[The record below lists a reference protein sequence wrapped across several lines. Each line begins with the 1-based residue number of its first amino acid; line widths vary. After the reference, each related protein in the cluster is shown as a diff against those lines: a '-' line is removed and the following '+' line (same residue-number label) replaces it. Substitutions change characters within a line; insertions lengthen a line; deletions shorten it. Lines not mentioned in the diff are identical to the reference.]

1 MAKVEDIYK
10 KIRRGDTA
18 DLKYA
23 RPSDEELAQ
32 GVERIRSRLAD
43 SQKNIVRPSK
53 ASAWFWAL
61 PAAIAALAILTLLF
75 FPRQKPVPIFEGFAA
90 GSNHHFGSV
99 EVRVLTAVTLG
110 HDFLQGKL
118 SLRLSQGAIA
128 VRRSNADTALVI
140 ETPGGVLRAEGTAF
154 IIEHDKITSIEISE
168 GKITWQHGSETQRLD
183 ATHPRLGK
191 DLGRLHRFL
200 PAGYM
205 KYPAA
210 LKPAARVVNT
220 GFQKKDCVMYLSNGS
235 RRQGIIREIVNGKY
249 LLSHDGADEPDLFSG
264 EDLISCDRTRPVF
277 GSSHKPVTP

>member
-1 MAKVEDIYK
+1 MTSVEDIYK

-18 DLKYA
+18 DLEYV
-23 RPSDEELAQ
+23 RPTDKELAQ
-32 GVERIRSRLAD
+32 GVERIRSRLAG
-43 SQKNIVRPSK
+43 SQKTIIHPHK
-53 ASAWFWAL
+53 TSAWFWAL
-61 PAAIAALAILTLLF
+61 PAAIAALAILALLF
-75 FPRQKPVPIFEGFAA
+75 IPQRKSVPVFPGFAA

-99 EVRVLTAVTLG
+99 EVRVLTSVTLK
-110 HDFLQGKL
+110 HEFSQGKL

-128 VRRSNADTALVI
+128 VKRSNTDTVLVI
-140 ETPGGVLRAEGTAF
+140 ETPGGVLRAEGTVF

-168 GKITWQHGSETQRLD
+168 GKITWQHGPETQKLD
-183 ATHPRLGK
+183 AMHPRLGK

-210 LKPAARVVNT
+210 PKPAAGAVNT
-220 GFQKKDCVMYLSNGS
+220 GFHKKDCVMYLFRGS
-235 RRQGIIREIVNGKY
+235 RRQGIIREIINGKY
-249 LLSHDGADEPDLFSG
+249 LLSHEGADEPDLFSG